1 MTEKVIKSDQ
11 EWLKELSPDAYAV
24 TRQQATEPPF
34 TGEYVSLKDDG
45 TYRCVACGNPLFDAE
60 AKFESGTGW
69 PSFTEPVEQGRI
81 ELRTDSSHGMA
92 RTEVVCARCDSHLG
106 HVFDDG
112 PGPSGERYCMNSA
125 ALNFMP
131 KSGK

>member
-1 MTEKVIKSDQ
+1 MNEKIVKSDH
-11 EWLKELSPDAYAV
+11 EWRKELSPGAYAV

-45 TYRCVACGNPLFDAE
+45 TYRCVACGNPLFDAGS
-60 AKFESGTGW
+60 KFESGTGW
-69 PSFTEPVEQGRI
+69 PSFTVPVEQGRI

-131 KSGK
+131 KSGG